1 MYRIGCGMVSPFRLS
16 IGIMLRHVPAF
27 RAGELLA
34 ARTSVWTSST
44 SLASFQSVLAENRH

>member
-1 MYRIGCGMVSPFRLS
+1 
-16 IGIMLRHVPAF
+16 MLRHVPAF
-27 RAGELLA
+27 RASELLA